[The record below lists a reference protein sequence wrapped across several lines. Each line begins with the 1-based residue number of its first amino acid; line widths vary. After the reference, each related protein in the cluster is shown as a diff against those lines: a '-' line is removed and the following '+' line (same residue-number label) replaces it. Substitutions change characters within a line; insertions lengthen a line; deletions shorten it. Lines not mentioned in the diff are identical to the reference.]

1 MPGLNLDLGSIL
13 QQSSDFASSLDDS
26 SSQLSEA
33 VSAGSTAME
42 AKQRM
47 SQEAADAAAVKASA
61 DVTEVAR
68 QEAGRQAILA
78 RLNMDPSKQGS
89 VLIQKSQEIMEA
101 DQGLAAASQSIK
113 EKNSINPILNP
124 LGWAAAKLTV
134 NGDIENY
141 NFYAR
146 QKNRAEDTRDAMVK
160 STTDAFAISNAAS
173 STVTEAYISAQKVL
187 ASYQYNIQ
195 AQEAA
200 AQGARWNMDGIM
212 HSVELGRDQLAVMY
226 SANNAQMQEKN
237 YQVELSRLRLS
248 TQQAALAQEEFGLQ
262 KKQFGMQE
270 AAFNEKN
277 ANDAVYSKYI
287 RDGYFNMTGQVMDP
301 AKNSQMLALLR
312 TKNPDVL
319 AWMESGMQSS
329 AVTGGTSNKPIINLS
344 PYKAADLVGTG
355 KVQNMSP
362 DMMKVGEQL
371 VTWRRSFNTQA
382 VQTDPRYV
390 YDRKDPHGAE
400 LAFNTYVDDQ
410 KKQAQGNVNESS
422 IFAPHPLDKVAA
434 IKPEIAALP
443 VWSKVLGPAS
453 KAGINV
459 NDPNIAFSMVTAA
472 MREGKISYQ
481 DAAELPAV
489 YAGAL
494 DVANQSRNFMAFG
507 LSPVRTYNAQIAVP
521 GSMGKTGVNLV
532 DKNSFMTALNRANA
546 ARGFNHMRG
555 DSGLGM
561 VPVSGTNIPAIP
573 MPSMPDMPEING
585 SDIRFGGKPTFPG
598 DEEARY
604 RNIRLRNQ
612 GGQ

>member
-1 MPGLNLDLGSIL
+1 MAGLNLDLGSIL

-68 QEAGRQAILA
+68 QESGRQAILA

-89 VLIQKSQEIMEA
+89 VLLQKSQEIMEA
-101 DQGLAAASQSIK
+101 DAGLAAASQAIK
-113 EKNSINPILNP
+113 EKSSINPILNP

-134 NGDIENY
+134 NGDVENY

-237 YQVELSRLRLS
+237 YQIELSRLRLS
-248 TQQAALAQEEFGLQ
+248 TQQAALAQEEFGLR
-262 KKQFGMQE
+262 KEQFGMQK

-277 ANDAVYSKYI
+277 ADDAVYSKYI

-301 AKNSQMLALLR
+301 AKNTQMLALLR

-329 AVTGGTSNKPIINLS
+329 AVTGGTSNKPVINLS

-371 VTWRRSFNTQA
+371 VTWRRAFESPS
-382 VQTDPRYV
+382 VQTQYPFDA
-390 YDRKDPHGAE
+390 KDKNSKE
-400 LAFNTYVDDQ
+400 LAFNKYVDDQ
-410 KKQAQGNVNESS
+410 KKQAQGSVNESS

-443 VWSKVLGPAS
+443 VWNKVLGPAS

-507 LSPVRTYNAQIAVP
+507 LSPVRTYNAQISVP

-561 VPVSGTNIPAIP
+561 LPINSTDIPAIP
-573 MPSMPDMPEING
+573 MPNVQMPEIN
-585 SDIRFGGKPTFPG
+585 SPDIKFGPKPTFPG